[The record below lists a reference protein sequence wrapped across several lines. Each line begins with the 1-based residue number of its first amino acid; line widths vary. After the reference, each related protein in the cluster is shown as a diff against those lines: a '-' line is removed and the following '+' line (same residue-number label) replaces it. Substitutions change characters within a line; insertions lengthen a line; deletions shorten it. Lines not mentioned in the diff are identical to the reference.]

1 MTSTVRSTDAPPVA
15 PLLWPLLRVLARTRP
30 APLRP
35 RQRPG
40 SADAA
45 PDPRLPLRFGDSY
58 RWPDGTW
65 TFSG

>member
-1 MTSTVRSTDAPPVA
+1 MSSTARTTGPAPVA

-30 APLRP
+30 APRSA

-45 PDPRLPLRFGDSY
+45 PGPWLPLRFGDSY

-65 TFSG
+65 THSG